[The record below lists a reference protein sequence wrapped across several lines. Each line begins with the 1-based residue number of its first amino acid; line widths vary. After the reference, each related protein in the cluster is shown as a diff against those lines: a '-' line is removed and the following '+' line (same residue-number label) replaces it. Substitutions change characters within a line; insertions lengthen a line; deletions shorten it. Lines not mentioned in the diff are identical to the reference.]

1 MVLHKHLVSV
11 YAGLRPRLA
20 VGDPLGGLTPHFE
33 SKGALMCS
41 DSLSESVNM
50 IRRIGALQER
60 EAV

>member
-20 VGDPLGGLTPHFE
+20 VGDPLGGLTPHSE
-33 SKGALMCS
+33 SKGALMW

-50 IRRIGALQER
+50 IGRIGALQQER